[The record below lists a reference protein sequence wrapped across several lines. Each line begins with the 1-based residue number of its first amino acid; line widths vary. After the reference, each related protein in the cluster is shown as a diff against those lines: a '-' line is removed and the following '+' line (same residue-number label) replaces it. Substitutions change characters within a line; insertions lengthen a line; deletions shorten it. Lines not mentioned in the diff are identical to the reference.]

1 MGVKKLVFGVGIND
15 ADYVVDKRVNV
26 SLPGE
31 RRSQKVLWAC
41 PYYSRW
47 KDVLSRCY
55 AEYHLLKRPNY
66 FDCTVCEEW
75 LLFSNFKKWM
85 EQQDWEGK
93 QLDKDLLVPN
103 NRIYCPENCVF
114 VSNMVNG
121 FINEKRD
128 KRGKNL
134 LGVSYRATL
143 SKPYIAQCRN
153 PFTKKNEYLGYYSC
167 ELEAHRAWLKRKLEL
182 AEILASEQTDIR
194 VAEALLKKY
203 REYEIEE
210 SDNAK

>member
-1 MGVKKLVFGVGIND
+1 MGAKKLVFGVGIND
-15 ADYVVDKRVNV
+15 ADYVIDKRINA

-55 AEYHLLKRPNY
+55 AAYHLLKRPNY

-93 QLDKDLLVPN
+93 QLDKDL
-103 NRIYCPENCVF
+103 
-114 VSNMVNG
+114 
-121 FINEKRD
+121 
-128 KRGKNL
+128 
-134 LGVSYRATL
+134 
-143 SKPYIAQCRN
+143 
-153 PFTKKNEYLGYYSC
+153 
-167 ELEAHRAWLKRKLEL
+167 
-182 AEILASEQTDIR
+182 
-194 VAEALLKKY
+194 
-203 REYEIEE
+203 
-210 SDNAK
+210 